1 MQGLLIM
8 FLAFDLAAVRSE
20 PNLERRSE
28 RALEN
33 ANAALDSAREAYKSS
48 DFAATQSALEETR
61 ESVDLSYQSLQET
74 GKEPRRS
81 QAFKRAELRTREL
94 LRRLDG
100 LRESFSPA
108 DRQLLDHV
116 RDRVAEVHD
125 ELLKGIMGNRK
136 RK

>member
-1 MQGLLIM
+1 MHGLLIL
-8 FLAFDLAAVRSE
+8 FLAFDLAAVKNE

-28 RALEN
+28 RALDN
-33 ANAALDSAREAYKSS
+33 ANAALDLARDAYNSS
-48 DFAATQSALEETR
+48 DFAATQSALEETGQ
-61 ESVDLSYQSLQET
+61 SVDLSYQSLQET

-100 LRESFSPA
+100 LRESFSVT
-108 DRQLLDHV
+108 DRALLDKV
-116 RDRVAEVHD
+116 RERVAEVHD
-125 ELLKGIMGNRK
+125 DLLKGIMGKK